1 MKFIPFLF
9 SVLFLGFA
17 FYNFYTGEYAD
28 SVAGVFLGALTGGI
42 FFYLNF
48 QERRSMEFLDF
59 VLLNE
64 QKLKNNA
71 ILIYRKKHITKETIV
86 TRFWAR
92 CSLIIVTFKLP
103 SSYLIVKQDDTR
115 TIGLA
120 YSIVT
125 LFLGWW
131 SFPSGPI
138 ETLATLTKNIRG
150 GDKKNVLQLIH
161 EMKKSNGIM
170 AP

>member
-1 MKFIPFLF
+1 MKYISFAF

-17 FYNFYTGEYAD
+17 FYNFYIGEYAD
-28 SVAGVFLGALTGGI
+28 SVAGVFFGAFIGSI
-42 FFYLNF
+42 FFYVNF
-48 QERRSMEFLDF
+48 QEKRSLEFLNF

-71 ILIYRKKHITKETIV
+71 ILLYRKKYITKETIV
-86 TRFWAR
+86 TKFWAY
-92 CSLIIVTFKLP
+92 CSFIVVTFKLP

-115 TIGLA
+115 TIGFA

-138 ETLATLTKNIRG
+138 ETLTTLTKNIRG
-150 GDKKNVLQLIH
+150 GDKKNVLQLIN
-161 EMKKSNGIM
+161 EMKK
-170 AP
+170 